1 MRSMPCWSVVLL
13 LTLPHAILAQD
24 VESGPAKGMAAPAV
38 RIFDATGEHTG
49 KSLDYAAERKEKLKV
64 YAFVRADR
72 CDRPVARFLR
82 ELDKV
87 VQNEGENHAVV
98 AVWLTDDVEKAKE
111 YLPKAEQSL
120 QLQATAL
127 T

>member
-1 MRSMPCWSVVLL
+1 MAV
-13 LTLPHAILAQD
+13 
-24 VESGPAKGMAAPAV
+24 PAL
-38 RIFDATGEHTG
+38 RIFDATGEHRS
-49 KSLDYAAERKEKLKV
+49 KSLDYAAERKEKPTV

-72 CDRPVARFLR
+72 WDRPVARFLR
-82 ELDKV
+82 ELEKA
-87 VQNEGENHAVV
+87 VQKEGENRAVV